1 MSDQPQDA
9 PGISNPPGRQ
19 FGVALLAGFFI
30 VAIVSLAV
38 YFMTRG
44 SGATPGAPPALPMG
58 AAEQAYA
65 PQIRFGDFSLTRAT
79 NMLKME
85 ITNVDGTIENGGARH
100 VAEVEVALEFEDLSH
115 NVIFR
120 DTRRIL
126 GGAPPVNA
134 GEKRVFRLS
143 FDAIPGGWNQ
153 VPPKF
158 TITGLQLK

>member
-9 PGISNPPGRQ
+9 PGMRKTPGRQ

-30 VAIVSLAV
+30 VAIVCVSV

-44 SGATPGAPPALPMG
+44 SGATPGAPPPLSMG
-58 AAEQAYA
+58 AEEQAYA
-65 PQIRFGDFSLTRAT
+65 QQIHFGDFSLTRAT

-85 ITNVDGTIENGGARH
+85 ITNVDGTIENAGNRT
-100 VAEVEVALEFEDLSH
+100 VAELEVALEFEDLSH

-126 GGAPPVNA
+126 EGAPTLAA
-134 GEKRVFRLS
+134 GEKRAFRLS
-143 FDAIPGGWNQ
+143 FDSVPAGWNQ

-158 TITGLQLK
+158 TITGLLLK

>member
-1 MSDQPQDA
+1 MSEQPQAA
-9 PGISNPPGRQ
+9 PGMRKEAGRQ
-19 FGVALLAGFFI
+19 FWVALLAGFVI
-30 VAIVSLAV
+30 VVIAGVAV

-44 SGATPGAPPALPMG
+44 SGETPGAPPPLPMG
-58 AAEQAYA
+58 AAEQAYTQ
-65 PQIRFGDFSLTRAT
+65 QIHFGNFSLTRAT

-85 ITNVDGTIENGGARH
+85 ITNVDGVIENAGART
-100 VAEVEVALEFEDLSH
+100 VEEVEVALEFEDLSH

-126 GGAPPVNA
+126 GGAPALAA
-134 GEKRVFRLS
+134 GEKRPFRLS
-143 FDAIPGGWNQ
+143 FDAIPAGWNQ